1 MTKAL
6 NLLLQDRRRWIGLT
20 ITLVALCV
28 FWTFLSRV
36 PVSATTDGAPP
47 PSPREGFSAPD
58 FSLELLGGGQVT
70 LSELRGK
77 VVLVNL
83 WASWC
88 PPCRAEMPAIERV
101 YRSYK
106 DLGLVVLGVN
116 TTNQDSESAAA
127 SFVQEMGLSFP
138 IPLDRSGAVSASY
151 NLRGLPS
158 SYFIDR
164 QGIIR
169 SVVVGGPMS
178 EALIQSKVEQLLK
191 ETP

>member
-1 MTKAL
+1 MTKSL
-6 NLLLQDRRRWIGLT
+6 NLLLQDRRRWVGLT
-20 ITLVALCV
+20 ITLIVLGI
-28 FWTFLSRV
+28 FWIFLSRV
-36 PVSATTDGAPP
+36 PVSATTDGVPP
-47 PSPREGFSAPD
+47 PSAREGFSAPD

>member
-1 MTKAL
+1 MKKSL
-6 NLLLQDRRRWIGLT
+6 NLLLHDRQRWIGLT
-20 ITLVALCV
+20 ITLVVLGI

-88 PPCRAEMPAIERV
+88 LPCRAEMPAIERV

-169 SVVVGGPMS
+169 SVIVGGPMS
-178 EALIQSKVEQLLK
+178 ETLIQSKVEELLK